1 MIEAAIN
8 PEGMPLNPSGIGA
21 LSICSLMYENTTI
34 TAVYP
39 NEVNAL
45 NIYVSANVKL
55 FWMFNN
61 ATPSTAQ
68 FVVIS
73 GK

>member
-45 NIYVSANVKL
+45 NINVSANVKL
-55 FWMFNN
+55 F
-61 ATPSTAQ
+61 
-68 FVVIS
+68 
-73 GK
+73 